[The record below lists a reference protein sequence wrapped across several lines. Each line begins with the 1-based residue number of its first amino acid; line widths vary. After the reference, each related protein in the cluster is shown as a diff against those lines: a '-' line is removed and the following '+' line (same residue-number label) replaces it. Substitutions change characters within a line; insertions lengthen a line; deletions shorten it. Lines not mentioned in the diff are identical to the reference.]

1 MALSQTSVCNGYTDC
16 PSGEDEL
23 NCQNQNYQLS
33 TSVMNVNGAR
43 DYQPS
48 PPAVYDALNY
58 QPSSSVINANDYQ
71 YSPSVVNVNDAYNYN
86 YQPSSSVINVNSAS
100 DYQQSSSIINVN
112 DASSYQKSSSVINV
126 NGAINNQPSSTV
138 ISLNDANF
146 DKSISLNQ
154 RYN

>member
-33 TSVMNVNGAR
+33 TSVMNGNGAR

-48 PPAVYDALNY
+48 PPAVYDAL
-58 QPSSSVINANDYQ
+58 
-71 YSPSVVNVNDAYNYN
+71 N